1 LVIAVDE
8 ELEEVDVVVVGVLVV
23 VVVVVIVEVLVV
35 DPTDVVEVVEEVVL
49 LLLLVDTLPTAES
62 WPACSAT
69 TIAAPGSLPMMT
81 LQIGEL
87 AAGHVKSWV
96 LR

>member
-1 LVIAVDE
+1 MLVMAVDE
-8 ELEEVDVVVVGVLVV
+8 ELEEVEVVVVGLPVLLVV
-23 VVVVVIVEVLVV
+23 VVLVV

-49 LLLLVDTLPTAES
+49 LVDTLPTAES

-69 TIAAPGSLPMMT
+69 TMAAPGSLPMMT